1 MDFDGSLRIPKLFLI
16 LFTST
21 NSQLLQLPHLQYF
34 KKIIYLYKTKIN
46 NKNTRGNTYANKL
59 SSMVETKY
67 IGYRDNCDL
76 YFWQNITITFILH
89 FQDSDLWIRIR
100 IISKIN
106 SQKEVGIKV
115 FLTILV

>member
-1 MDFDGSLRIPKLFLI
+1 MDLDGSLRIPKLFLI

-21 NSQLLQLPHLQYF
+21 NSRLLQLPHLQIF
-34 KKIIYLYKTKIN
+34 NKIIYLYKTKIN

-76 YFWQNITITFILH
+76 FFLAKHYYNIYIASISRMLH
-89 FQDSDLWIRIR
+89 IF
-100 IISKIN
+100 
-106 SQKEVGIKV
+106 
-115 FLTILV
+115 